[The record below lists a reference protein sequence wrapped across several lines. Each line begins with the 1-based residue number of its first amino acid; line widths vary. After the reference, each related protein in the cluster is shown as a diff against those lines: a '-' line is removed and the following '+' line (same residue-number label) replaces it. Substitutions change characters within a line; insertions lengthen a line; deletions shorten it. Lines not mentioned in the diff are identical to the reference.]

1 MVSLFDV
8 IALVITVTALL
19 SYVNR
24 RFLGLPTAIGVM
36 VGGLTVSLA
45 LLALGS
51 FRPFFAVRAE
61 QLIGSLRFDDLLM
74 NGMLSFLLFSG
85 SLNADTGMLL
95 KRRWTILAL
104 ATVGTLI
111 STAFIGATMHALLG
125 ALGLAIPI
133 AAALVFGAIVS
144 PTDPVAVLAIFR
156 ETDAPADLET
166 VVTGESLFNDGVG
179 VVLYAIA
186 LDVLTSDHE
195 VTAGHVGLLFLEEAA
210 GGVLWGLVLGFAA
223 YQLLKRVDDY
233 TVEILITLAV
243 VTGGY
248 ALARHFHVSGPL
260 AMVVA
265 GLFIGSHGRRFG
277 MSENT
282 QVHLDTF
289 WLVTDEVLNAVLF
302 VLIGLEML
310 VLEPAPRF
318 ATAAVLAVVIS
329 LVARF
334 VSVAL
339 PVLAIQRWSR
349 MAPNS
354 IRVMTWCGL
363 RGGIAVALALGL
375 PAVPERDLLVFMTY
389 AIVVFSIL
397 VQGLTVKPLLRRSF
411 PGQENAEPSVARSRG
426 GRRNQG

>member
-1 MVSLFDV
+1 MITLFDI
-8 IALVITVTALL
+8 IAIVITVTAGL

-36 VGGLTVSLA
+36 VGGLIVSLA

-51 FRPFFAVRAE
+51 VRPFVAVRAE
-61 QLIGSLRFDDLLM
+61 EMIGSLRFDDLLM

-85 SLNADTGMLL
+85 SLNADTSMLL
-95 KRRWTILAL
+95 GRRWTILGL
-104 ATVGTLI
+104 ATIGTLI
-111 STAFIGATMHALLG
+111 STAFIGVSMYALLG

-156 ETDAPADLET
+156 ETDAPADLEA

-179 VVLYAIA
+179 VVLFAIA
-186 LDVLTSDHE
+186 LDVLTSPHE
-195 VTAGHVGLLFLEEAA
+195 VTGGHVGLLFLEEAG
-210 GGVLWGLVLGFAA
+210 GGVLWGLLLGFAA

-248 ALARHFHVSGPL
+248 ALARHLHLSGPL

-265 GLFIGSHGRRFG
+265 GLFIGSHGRRLG

-282 QVHLDTF
+282 QIHLDTF
-289 WLVTDEVLNAVLF
+289 WLVTDEVLNAILF

-318 ATAAVLAVVIS
+318 AAAAIIAVVIS

-334 VSVAL
+334 ISVAL
-339 PVLAIQRWSR
+339 PVLAFRRWSR

-375 PAVPERDLLVFMTY
+375 PEIAERDLFVFMTY

-411 PGQENAEPSVARSRG
+411 G
-426 GRRNQG
+426 